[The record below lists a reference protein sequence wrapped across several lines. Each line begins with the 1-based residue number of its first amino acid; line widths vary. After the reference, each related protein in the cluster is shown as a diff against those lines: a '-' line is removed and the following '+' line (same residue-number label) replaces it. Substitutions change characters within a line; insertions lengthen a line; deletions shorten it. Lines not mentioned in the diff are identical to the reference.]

1 MPLPFQP
8 RQGAVVLCDF
18 RGMIE
23 PEMVKRRE
31 VVVIA
36 RHKHNGQLVT
46 VVPLSA
52 TEPERP
58 ETYHYRLSKDP
69 RPDGDPTKTIWAKCD
84 MVYTLCL
91 ERLDMHYTRTRRGAR
106 QSVRVQLPPEDIA
119 AIRLCVAAALQLTDN
134 RGVPARGLESGSAT
148 ALNQPE
154 RHHDDK

>member
-1 MPLPFQP
+1 MALQYQP
-8 RQGAVVLCDF
+8 RLGAVVLCDF
-18 RGMIE
+18 QGMIA

-36 RHKHNGQLVT
+36 RHKRNSQLVT

-58 ETYHYRLSKDP
+58 EAYHHQLAKDP

-84 MVYTLCL
+84 MIYTVCL
-91 ERLDMHYTRTRRGAR
+91 ERLDTHYTRSRRGGR
-106 QSVRVQLPPEDIA
+106 QSVTVQLPPSELA
-119 AIRLCVAAALQLTDN
+119 AIKQCVAVALQIIN
-134 RGVPARGLESGSAT
+134 NVAVPERGLESGSAT

-154 RHHDDK
+154 AT